1 MILTGPTLFGP
12 VILMKDDTMISQPSQ
27 TDNGTVPFSTV
38 RDLLRYA
45 VSRFNKE
52 KLFFGHGTDN
62 AYDEAVYLILHTL
75 SLPLDRLEPFLDAKL
90 TTAEISDV
98 MAIIE
103 RRITER
109 VPAAYLTHEAW
120 LQGYSFY
127 VEKGVIVPRS
137 FIAELIVDQFSP
149 WVDDPGNISE
159 ILELCTGSGCLAI
172 MMADQFQNAH
182 VDAVELSPAALGIA
196 QTNIDNYDMEDRIK
210 LYHADLYDGIPEKRY
225 QLIVTNPPY
234 VNQTSMGKL
243 PLEYQ
248 AEPQMALAG
257 GIDGM
262 DIVRRIVKTAGK
274 RLTDDGLL
282 IVEIGNEAEHAI
294 AAFPELELT
303 WLSTS
308 GGDDRVFLL
317 TAHQLK
323 ELEQA

>member
-1 MILTGPTLFGP
+1 MTALPQEPAQGTL
-12 VILMKDDTMISQPSQ
+12 
-27 TDNGTVPFSTV
+27 PFTTV

-52 KLFFGHGTDN
+52 KPFFGHGSDN
-62 AYDEAVYLILHTL
+62 AYDEAAYLILHTL

-90 TTAEISDV
+90 LPDEVSEV
-98 MAIIE
+98 MDIIE
-103 RRITER
+103 RRVTER

-127 VEKGVIVPRS
+127 VDRGVIVPRS
-137 FIAELIVDQFSP
+137 FIAELIVDRFAP
-149 WVDDPGNISE
+149 WVSDPDGIVD

-172 MMADQFQNAH
+172 MMADQFPNAH

-196 QTNIDNYDMEDRIK
+196 QTNISNYQMENRVK

-234 VNQTSMGKL
+234 VNQDSMGRL
-243 PLEYQ
+243 PLEYK
-248 AEPQMALAG
+248 AEPSMALAG
-257 GIDGM
+257 GFDGM
-262 DIVRRIVKTAGK
+262 DIVRRIVRTAGK

-282 IVEIGNEAEHAI
+282 IVEIGNEAEHAM
-294 AAFPELELT
+294 AAFPELELI
-303 WLSTS
+303 WLTTS

-317 TAHQLK
+317 TAQQLK
-323 ELEQA
+323 ELDKA